1 MKSIFTICL
10 VMCFYLVQAQH
21 EEDSTTWTH
30 YLNEVIVSAN
40 RWEQSLIEVPNKV
53 TTISADLV
61 KFQNPQTAAD
71 LLSTSHHVFIQKS
84 QLGGGSPMIR
94 GFATN
99 RVLLVVDG
107 VRMNNAIFRSGNVQ
121 NVISLDANAIDEA
134 EVIFGPGSVI
144 YGSDAIGGV
153 MDFHTLKPAFSENGK
168 TFFKSN
174 VLTRY
179 ASANNE
185 MTGHVD
191 VNIGLKNWAFVSSL
205 THSDYGD
212 LTMGSNGPEAYTRPD
227 YVVRQDGEDVVLQ
240 NSNPDE
246 QVQSGY
252 DQWNAM
258 QKISFRSRVWTAS
271 YGFHFSRTS
280 NYPRYDR
287 LILKNSSGDF
297 SNAEWYYGP
306 QQWMMHAL
314 RFDLNK
320 PSAWQDHSRIVVAY
334 QDFEESR
341 HTRSFGGGRK
351 TNRWENVKAFSVNL
365 DMDKELNETLTMYYG
380 AEYIGNEVGSTAS
393 RVDVNTGEVTP
404 ASTRYPDDSEWR
416 TYAAYLSLKIKPS
429 RNWVINVSNRFT
441 NVFSSATF
449 DRSFFDFP
457 FEQTTLRSR
466 ALNGSAGVVY
476 SPSSLWK
483 VYSNVST
490 GFRAPNIDD
499 IGKVFDSQPGNVVVP
514 NPGLEPERAY
524 NVEAGFAGYAGN
536 RLKVDMSVYYTLVDN
551 AIARAAGTFNGQ
563 DSIEYDG
570 VLSRVLSLQNI
581 SEIRVG
587 GIQAGFDLLI
597 TEGLR
602 MTSAINFQ
610 RGTEQDPA
618 TGKDFTPAHV
628 APLFGAT
635 HLIYSRDKMKLD
647 LYGIY
652 NGTKPYKELPIGESG
667 DNHLYAPD
675 DDGNPYS
682 PSWATVNFKG
692 SYNVN
697 RYLTVNAG
705 IENIL
710 DKRYRPYAS
719 GISAPG
725 RNFIL
730 ALRGTF

>member
-1 MKSIFTICL
+1 
-10 VMCFYLVQAQH
+10 
-21 EEDSTTWTH
+21 
-30 YLNEVIVSAN
+30 
-40 RWEQSLIEVPNKV
+40 
-53 TTISADLV
+53 
-61 KFQNPQTAAD
+61 
-71 LLSTSHHVFIQKS
+71 
-84 QLGGGSPMIR
+84 
-94 GFATN
+94 
-99 RVLLVVDG
+99 
-107 VRMNNAIFRSGNVQ
+107 
-121 NVISLDANAIDEA
+121 
-134 EVIFGPGSVI
+134 
-144 YGSDAIGGV
+144 
-153 MDFHTLKPAFSENGK
+153 
-168 TFFKSN
+168 
-174 VLTRY
+174 
-179 ASANNE
+179 
-185 MTGHVD
+185 
-191 VNIGLKNWAFVSSL
+191 
-205 THSDYGD
+205 
-212 LTMGSNGPEAYTRPD
+212 
-227 YVVRQDGEDVVLQ
+227 
-240 NSNPDE
+240 
-246 QVQSGY
+246 
-252 DQWNAM
+252 
-258 QKISFRSRVWTAS
+258 
-271 YGFHFSRTS
+271 
-280 NYPRYDR
+280 
-287 LILKNSSGDF
+287 
-297 SNAEWYYGP
+297 
-306 QQWMMHAL
+306 
-314 RFDLNK
+314 
-320 PSAWQDHSRIVVAY
+320 
-334 QDFEESR
+334 
-341 HTRSFGGGRK
+341 
-351 TNRWENVKAFSVNL
+351 
-365 DMDKELNETLTMYYG
+365 
-380 AEYIGNEVGSTAS
+380 
-393 RVDVNTGEVTP
+393 VTP